1 MSKIFKR
8 EGLQSRGR
16 KLKVDEN
23 RKRNI
28 IVNFRMSPEEKSL
41 LEEKM
46 ALSGLKKQDYMIQIS
61 LNHRVEVFGNIRVF
75 DELKRKLAML
85 EEYFENVNLDCDI
98 DENKLE
104 LLAYILEMFETVNRN
119 KNDSTYGNR

>member
-8 EGLQSRGR
+8 ESLQSKGR
-16 KLKVDEN
+16 KLKVDKN

-41 LEEKM
+41 LEEKI
-46 ALSGLKKQDYMIQIS
+46 ALSGLNKQDYMIQMS
-61 LNHRVEVFGNIRVF
+61 LNHSVEVSGNIRVF
-75 DELKRKLAML
+75 DELKTRLKML
-85 EEYFENVNLDCDI
+85 EEYFKNVNLGCDM

>member
-1 MSKIFKR
+1 MSRIFKR
-8 EGLQSRGR
+8 ESLQSKCR
-16 KLKVDEN
+16 KLKVDKN

-41 LEEKM
+41 LEEKI
-46 ALSGLKKQDYMIQIS
+46 ALSGLNKQDYMIQMS
-61 LNHRVEVFGNIRVF
+61 LNHRFEVFGNIRVF
-75 DELKRKLAML
+75 DELKEKLRVI
-85 EEYFENVNLDCDI
+85 EEYFKNVNLDCDM

>member
-1 MSKIFKR
+1 MKN
-8 EGLQSRGR
+8 L
-16 KLKVDEN
+16 LKV
-23 RKRNI
+23 
-28 IVNFRMSPEEKSL
+28 
-41 LEEKM
+41 
-46 ALSGLKKQDYMIQIS
+46 LKANLPHIM
-61 LNHRVEVFGNIRVF
+61 LEVFGNIRVF
-75 DELKRKLAML
+75 DELKMKLKML

>member
-1 MSKIFKR
+1 MSKIFKK

-46 ALSGLKKQDYMIQIS
+46 ALSELNKQDYMIEMSI
-61 LNHRVEVFGNIRVF
+61 NHRVEVFGNIRVF

>member
-46 ALSGLKKQDYMIQIS
+46 ALSGLNKQDYMIQIS

-75 DELKRKLAML
+75 YELKRKLAML

>member
-8 EGLQSRGR
+8 EGLESRGR

-46 ALSGLKKQDYMIQIS
+46 ALSGLNKQDYMIQIS

>member
-8 EGLQSRGR
+8 DGLQSRGR

-46 ALSGLKKQDYMIQIS
+46 ALSGLNKQDYMIQMS

-75 DELKRKLAML
+75 DELKKKLEML